1 VNQRHRISNR
11 RCIQWLLASLS
22 IGLTSVVM
30 ATELPGRHVDIGT
43 HRLYIDCRGQGSP
56 TVIIDAGMGGFS
68 LEWRHVQT
76 RLAKQVRVCSYDR
89 AGYGH
94 SESGP
99 LPRTSARIADELH
112 QLLEAAA
119 VPGPYL
125 LVGHSFGGYNI
136 RRFAHDYPQDTMGLV
151 LIDASHPA
159 QFERFPRKNL
169 PAAFLDDD
177 QSHRMVTRPVMPA
190 NYPADLRR
198 EAFVLMASYKA
209 RRAQGNEF
217 RHFMKSAEQVREL
230 ELPDVPILVLSR
242 GRHVWPDT
250 VYGDRMERIWADLQS
265 ELGNLSNRTL
275 HLIAA
280 NSGHSIH
287 FDQPEAVSSAI
298 LLTATAAESNWYDW
312 QYVTSRDTGLVM
324 PMFEHSLRI
333 ARR

>member
-1 VNQRHRISNR
+1 MNQRHRMPSP
-11 RCIQWLLASLS
+11 RCMQRLLLGLLLSLAS
-22 IGLTSVVM
+22 VVT
-30 ATELPGRHVDIGT
+30 AAELPGRHVDIGT

-94 SESGP
+94 SDSGP
-99 LPRTSARIADELH
+99 LPRTSARIANELH
-112 QLLEAAA
+112 QLLTKADVA
-119 VPGPYL
+119 GPYL
-125 LVGHSFGGYNI
+125 MVGHSFGGYNI
-136 RRFAHDYPQDTMGLV
+136 RHFAHDYPQDTMGLV
-151 LIDASHPA
+151 LVDASHPA

-169 PAAFLDDD
+169 PAAFLDDN
-177 QSHRMVTRPVMPA
+177 QSQRLVTRPVMPA
-190 NYPADLRR
+190 NYPTDLRR
-198 EAFVLMASYKA
+198 KAFVQMARFKA

-217 RHFMKSAEQVREL
+217 RHFMTSAKQVRQL

-242 GRHVWPDT
+242 GRQAWPKT
-250 VYGDRMERIWADLQS
+250 PYGDRMERIWADLQT
-265 ELGNLSNRTL
+265 ELGNLSDHTL

-298 LLTATAAESNWYDW
+298 LLTATAAKSNWYNWEYIKDNN
-312 QYVTSRDTGLVM
+312 SGL
-324 PMFEHSLRI
+324 I
-333 ARR
+333 APILNQSVRVAGR

>member
-1 VNQRHRISNR
+1 MNQRDRIPKR
-11 RCIQWLLASLS
+11 RLMQWLLPGLLLSLS
-22 IGLTSVVM
+22 TAVT

-43 HRLYIDCRGQGSP
+43 HQLYIDCRGQGSP

-99 LPRTSARIADELH
+99 LPRTSARIARELH
-112 QLLEAAA
+112 QLLTKAE

-136 RRFAHDYPQDTMGLV
+136 RHFAHDYPEDTMGLV
-151 LIDASHPA
+151 LIDASHPS
-159 QFERFPRKNL
+159 QFKRFPRKNL
-169 PAAFLDDD
+169 PAAFLDKDRP
-177 QSHRMVTRPVMPA
+177 QRMVTRPIMPE
-190 NYPADLRR
+190 NYPAELRR
-198 EAFVLMASYKA
+198 EAFLQMASYKA
-209 RRAQGNEF
+209 RRAQGSEF
-217 RHFMKSAEQVREL
+217 RHFRTSAEQVRQL
-230 ELPDVPILVLSR
+230 ALPDVPILVLSR
-242 GRHVWPDT
+242 GRQVWPDT
-250 VYGDRMERIWADLQS
+250 TYGDRMERIWTDLQS
-265 ELGNLSNRTL
+265 ELGNLSDRTL

-287 FDQPEAVSSAI
+287 FDQPDAVSNAV
-298 LLTATAAESNWYDW
+298 LLTATAAESNWYNW
-312 QYVTSRDTGLVM
+312 EYITSDSGLTA
-324 PMFEHSLRI
+324 PILKRSLRI